1 MIPAVAELETLLTD
15 QPKVPLRPNQVMEYE
30 DELRRQQQMVQAPAY
45 VTGHSRG
52 GAQQRVRQIQRA
64 LDEGAPKPIPDPGR
78 ANRVKRLADAIVS
91 EVIAPALLTRAQMRR
106 NPATAVDHY
115 RRTEATKPWK
125 HAVFQWRRAMRALDP
140 TNDGIDFTN
149 YEQFRQEGEG
159 PGGAATFMVGAQIP
173 GHLAMTPQAKA
184 NWPLGEP
191 TADTALKQV
200 KRAERAAAM
209 GAPPSSRAEQ
219 PKKPRTAAQQA
230 ATARFRQARLDS
242 LAKKRAVHPA
252 PADADLQGNGI
263 RRDEG

>member
-1 MIPAVAELETLLTD
+1 MIPAVAELEALLTD

-200 KRAERAAAM
+200 ERRA
-209 GAPPSSRAEQ
+209 G
-219 PKKPRTAAQQA
+219 KKPRTAAQVA
-230 ATARFRQARLDS
+230 ATVRWRQTRLDN